1 MKSLESP
8 INYWTIYTYP
18 RHLSYEFQALSTWVL
33 TSSSM
38 IQYKDSDMKSMV
50 YAMLIQLLNHS
61 QIDKKSPKN
70 NLTPQTQDVNWTYIR
85 RTWTSYVH
93 SIYVLCGKFYF
104 QVGKLPADL
113 SIKVIIHR
121 LI

>member
-1 MKSLESP
+1 
-8 INYWTIYTYP
+8 
-18 RHLSYEFQALSTWVL
+18 
-33 TSSSM
+33 M
-38 IQYKDSDMKSMV
+38 IRYKDSDMKSMV

-85 RTWTSYVH
+85 RSEDIQNVFWTSYVH

-104 QVGKLPADL
+104 QVGKLPAGS
-113 SIKVIIHR
+113 SIKVIIWNLFKVDLNTQKPRTGVFTVNFEHF
-121 LI
+121 